1 MALVLSAACDQ
12 CGAQAEW
19 TAAVRHGNVDVDGNP
34 VDDGWSCDLDG
45 EFCPAC
51 AAAR

>member
-19 TAAVRHGNVDVDGNP
+19 TAAVRHGNVDVDG
-34 VDDGWSCDLDG
+34 

>member
-19 TAAVRHGNVDVDGNP
+19 TAAVRHGSVDVDGNP
-34 VDDGWSCDLDG
+34 VDDGWSCDLGG